1 MGAAAAANFLNAV
14 GGTDICAK
22 ASKAYLAAVTA
33 GKSAAQATNA
43 AKQAYISAYSAGTR
57 NAPGTACAA
66 AEVNFKSNFGSDK
79 NVVLEAGKA
88 YVGAISSGQSPE
100 RAALLAAKAFI
111 ANANLGSAD
120 SAACTAGAK
129 GFLGSTSGSN
139 NVLTATEAFINS
151 GESGVD
157 PVCTAAAEAY
167 IGGYSQG
174 LRNEEATPCAA
185 AEASFRKNYG
195 SDKNGVLEAA
205 LAYMNAAPSTLCGEA
220 GKAYIA
226 AISANP
232 GAGQG

>member
-1 MGAAAAANFLNAV
+1 M
-14 GGTDICAK
+14 GTDICAK

-43 AKQAYISAYSAGTR
+43 AKQAYISAYNAGTR

-66 AEVNFKSNFGSDK
+66 AEVNFKS
-79 NVVLEAGKA
+79 
-88 YVGAISSGQSPE
+88 
-100 RAALLAAKAFI
+100 
-111 ANANLGSAD
+111 NLGSAD

-139 NVLTATEAFINS
+139 NVLTAMEAFINS

-167 IGGYSQG
+167 IDAKIANSSDEDA
-174 LRNEEATPCAA
+174 LTSAA
-185 AEASFRKNYG
+185 S
-195 SDKNGVLEAA
+195 
-205 LAYMNAAPSTLCGEA
+205 
-220 GKAYIA
+220 AYIA

-232 GAGQG
+232 GAGQGCLDAASQFIGN